1 MLTSPKDHGGRF
13 GVSPPQRLYFMQS
26 RSLEGGPLSLVF
38 EATAGRRMADVPS
51 PALRRAL
58 MEVVRNQLR
67 DGEPPETRATLDR
80 LMAEGHPREQALEV
94 ILGVVS
100 SEIVDILNQGEPFNE
115 SRFVAALR
123 ALPLLPWDE
132 D

>member
-1 MLTSPKDHGGRF
+1 
-13 GVSPPQRLYFMQS
+13 
-26 RSLEGGPLSLVF
+26 
-38 EATAGRRMADVPS
+38 MADVPS

-80 LMAEGHPREQALEV
+80 LMAEGHPREQALEL

-123 ALPLLPWDE
+123 ALPRLPWDE

>member
-1 MLTSPKDHGGRF
+1 MPN
-13 GVSPPQRLYFMQS
+13 
-26 RSLEGGPLSLVF
+26 
-38 EATAGRRMADVPS
+38 VPN
-51 PALRRAL
+51 PALRQAL

-80 LMAEGHPREQALEV
+80 LIAEGHSREQALEL

-100 SEIVDILNQGEPFNE
+100 SEIYDILKEGQPYNE

-123 ALPLLPWDE
+123 ALPQLPRDE